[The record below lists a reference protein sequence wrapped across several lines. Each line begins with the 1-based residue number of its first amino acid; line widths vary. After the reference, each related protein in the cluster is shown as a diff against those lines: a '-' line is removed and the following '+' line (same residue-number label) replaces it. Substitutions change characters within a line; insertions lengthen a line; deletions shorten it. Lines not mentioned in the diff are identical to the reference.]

1 MEILEHRKWM
11 VERMGI
17 DNRRVR
23 DEFLAGVIEFIEFS
37 CAQEDYKKEKK
48 LRCPCKKCKCK
59 KYHIVGDVIGHLC
72 MKGFMDDYFYWTNH
86 GEQGPPFPPIV
97 FDNSYYESSE
107 ARHDFN
113 DYEQM
118 VMDVVGPS
126 IGTHLEQQRFL
137 YDEQMIEDPNPTT
150 NFFFF

>member
-1 MEILEHRKWM
+1 MEIPEHRKWM

-59 KYHIVGDVIGHLC
+59 KYHIVGDVMGHLC

-86 GEQGPPFPPIV
+86 GEQRPPFPPIV

-107 ARHDFN
+107 A
-113 DYEQM
+113 
-118 VMDVVGPS
+118 
-126 IGTHLEQQRFL
+126 
-137 YDEQMIEDPNPTT
+137 
-150 NFFFF
+150 